1 MSWKEEFPIERK
13 ERFAIYFYMTQQ
25 FLKHDFVFKTV
36 KNQEASNKGHQGTTA
51 EPVSMQENTLLIYIA
66 RGPHSEPI
74 HFYFRLNSNT
84 TGHLVAQQVRD
95 SKLESGKDR
104 KLLY

>member
-1 MSWKEEFPIERK
+1 MILCSKQLRTKKQAQRPPRNYK
-13 ERFAIYFYMTQQ
+13 
-25 FLKHDFVFKTV
+25 
-36 KNQEASNKGHQGTTA
+36 A
-51 EPVSMQENTLLIYIA
+51 EPVSTQENTLLKYIA